1 MTALPP
7 NAYELI
13 RPLLLNM
20 DIHLIGRSILAKQTP
35 TQIFVDNN
43 ENPKALFAQAGH
55 RYILAGDSE
64 IDSFNL
70 GIQKLFTNVIY
81 PRELAAG
88 HEGFAL
94 YYDSPAW
101 ERRMDALLAGK
112 NTIHADREYYAC
124 KKLKQKWQDFL
135 PEGFQLKMVDADLLS
150 TPNLKHLET
159 LKEEMTSERPT
170 VKDFLAKSFGICAIH
185 NNELAGWCLS
195 EYNADGTVAVR
206 SALKPQVITVNA
218 GWQQHLHLHFSNTP
232 FQTALPKSA
241 GTVSSATKRLQRPLS
256 KPASTKS
263 AITSPSSF
271 YSRNKN
277 ETLNATLPQ

>member
-20 DIHLIGRSILAKQTP
+20 DIHLVGRSILAKQTP
-35 TQIFVDNN
+35 AQIFVNN
-43 ENPKALFAQAGH
+43 VEHPKALFAQAGH

-70 GIQKLFTNVIY
+70 GIRKLFTNVVY
-81 PRELAAG
+81 PHEIAAG

-101 ERRMDALLAGK
+101 ERRVDALLAGK
-112 NTIHADREYYAC
+112 KTIHANREYYAC
-124 KKLKQKWQDFL
+124 KKLKYKWQDFL
-135 PEGFQLKMVDADLLS
+135 PEGFQLKKVDADLLATS
-150 TPNLKHLET
+150 NLKHLET

-170 VKDFLAKSFGICAIH
+170 VEDFLAKSFGVCAIH

-195 EYNADGTVAVR
+195 EYNADGRCEIGIETTSDYRQRGIATALTLAFLEHAFSHGISEVGWHCFKRNEA
-206 SALKPQVITVNA
+206 SAKTALKA
-218 GWQQHLHLHFSNTP
+218 GFDKVCDY
-232 FQTALPKSA
+232 KSFI
-241 GTVSSATKRLQRPLS
+241 VLLKEQ
-256 KPASTKS
+256 
-263 AITSPSSF
+263 
-271 YSRNKN
+271 
-277 ETLNATLPQ
+277 E